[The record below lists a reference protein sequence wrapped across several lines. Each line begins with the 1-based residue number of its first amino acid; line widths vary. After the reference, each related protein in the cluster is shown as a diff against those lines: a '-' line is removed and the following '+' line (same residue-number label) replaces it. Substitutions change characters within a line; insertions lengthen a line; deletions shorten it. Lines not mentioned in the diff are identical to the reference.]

1 MSSRIIDRIRAK
13 KACIQAF
20 SDWYK
25 VVFPFNRFFTGEQTL
40 HLRNG
45 FPITIHDIF
54 SSELSFVTSFFN
66 LDEYRLGTISLPPK
80 PIIFDLGANIGAFSI
95 DAKAHYPDATIVAY
109 EPHPVTFALLE
120 KNAPFAELK
129 QEAAAGKDGT
139 VMIQDDGPAIARK
152 LVEKDGIPV
161 QARSLDTILK
171 DVDHV
176 DLLKVDVE
184 GAEFDLIEQAS
195 EATIKKI
202 EHMIIE
208 LHAIPWGSRNNWAE
222 EFFIPR
228 GYSVEWMYP
237 WGVAHI
243 WKNRTA

>member
-1 MSSRIIDRIRAK
+1 MSSKLRDRIRAK
-13 KACIQAF
+13 RASITAF

-25 VVFPFNRFFTGEQTL
+25 VVFPFNHFHRGEQTL

-66 LDEYRLGTISLPPK
+66 LNEYRLNEVPLPPN
-80 PIIFDLGANIGAFSI
+80 PIIVDLGANIGAFSI
-95 DAKAHYPDATIVAY
+95 DAKAHYPDATITAY

-129 QEAAAGKDGT
+129 QEAAAGKDGM
-139 VMIQDDGPAIARK
+139 VMIQADGPAIARH
-152 LVEKDGIPV
+152 LVEKDGIAVPG
-161 QARSLDTILK
+161 RSLDTILANF
-171 DVDHV
+171 DHV
-176 DLLKVDVE
+176 DLLKIDVE
-184 GAEFDLIEQAS
+184 GAEFDLIEAAS
-195 EATIKKI
+195 ESTIRKI
-202 EHMIIE
+202 RHLIIE

-222 EFFIPR
+222 DFFKPR
-228 GYSVEWMYP
+228 GYSVHWMYP

-243 WKNRTA
+243 WKDEK